1 MYATE
6 KKKDGSFA
14 PPPMAPPPPAYG
26 QAAQQVAPGTYA
38 PPAVPPPAARMASQ
52 SSGVPTGQDRNWP
65 TVENVF
71 RQLEYCV
78 TDVSCSY

>member
-26 QAAQQVAPGTYA
+26 QANQQAAPGTYA
-38 PPAVPPPAARMASQ
+38 PPPVPPPPSRMLST
-52 SSGVPTGQDRNWP
+52 SSGAPVPSGQDRNWP

-78 TDVSCSY
+78 ADVSC